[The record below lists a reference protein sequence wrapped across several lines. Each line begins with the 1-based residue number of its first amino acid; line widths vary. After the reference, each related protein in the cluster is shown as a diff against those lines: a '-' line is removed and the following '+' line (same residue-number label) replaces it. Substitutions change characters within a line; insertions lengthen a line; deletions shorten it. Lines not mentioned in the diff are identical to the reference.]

1 MQQTTKTTKSSKTSK
16 TSGRRRRTRR
26 AETLAGELSDQQ
38 VQTFGRR
45 FLGGYLKGGFQSLSK
60 RDIDCLVYFNL
71 ELSGAIDP
79 KLDNHSAAQLLRITP
94 QKLRALRKDS
104 YARWSTEDERIEM
117 LRDTLCAYFTP
128 RKLKAVLRDMS
139 SELFEGQVLPILIE
153 HPAER
158 SEFVQAIKELDG
170 VPRYARN
177 REVLLVPLDTLIDVA
192 EYLGLSDDDTT
203 AAAAAK
209 KAFDG
214 DTDLKGL
221 LTTDIRK
228 LNGTKLRSALNKVGG
243 SLLAEA
249 ATGGVDLAA
258 RGLATWAAV
267 TLGLK

>member
-1 MQQTTKTTKSSKTSK
+1 MAEPKKTN
-16 TSGRRRRTRR
+16 GRRRAKRASR
-26 AETLAGELSDQQ
+26 AETLAGDLSDRQ

-79 KLDNHSAAQLLRITP
+79 KLDNHSAAQFLRITP

-117 LRDTLCAYFTP
+117 LRESLRRYFSP
-128 RKLKAVLRDMS
+128 RALKGVLRDMS
-139 SELFEGQVLPILIE
+139 SDLFADQTLPILLE

-158 SEFVQAIKELDG
+158 SEFVQAIKELYG

-177 REVLLVPLDTLIDVA
+177 REVLLVPIETLLDVA
-192 EYLGLSDDDTT
+192 DYLGLSDDDTT
-203 AAAAAK
+203 AASAAK

-214 DTDLKGL
+214 DTDLKKL
-221 LTTDIRK
+221 LATDIRK
-228 LNGTKLRSALNKVGG
+228 LNGTKVRAALNNVGA

-249 ATGGVDLAA
+249 ATGGLDLAA
-258 RGLATWAAV
+258 RGLSTWAAV
-267 TLGLK
+267 SLGLR

>member
-1 MQQTTKTTKSSKTSK
+1 MVQTKKTK
-16 TSGRRRRTRR
+16 GRRARARR
-26 AETLAGELSDQQ
+26 AETLAGDLDDRQ

-117 LRDTLCAYFTP
+117 LRGTLRSYFSP
-128 RKLKAVLRDMS
+128 RPLKGVLRDMS
-139 SELFEGQVLPILIE
+139 SELFKDKTLPILIE

-158 SEFVQAIKELDG
+158 EEFVQAIKELYG

-177 REVLLVPLDTLIDVA
+177 REVLLVPIDTLVDVA

-203 AAAAAK
+203 AAAAAR

-214 DTDLKGL
+214 DTDLKQL
-221 LTTDIRK
+221 LATDIRK
-228 LNGTKLRSALNKVGG
+228 LNGTKVRAALNGVGA

-249 ATGGVDLAA
+249 ATGGLDPMPLI
-258 RGLATWAAV
+258 
-267 TLGLK
+267 